1 MMCQGILNKVES
13 CTKNTNPKEGERLTA
28 NSNLEVLMVI
38 FSHLLEAPQKSR
50 TPTRPKACR
59 RDPLVESLPTGF
71 GHRPASNYSHQCG
84 TSCDGRMAQSPRII
98 LVILNDSRL
107 GSHGVIFRA
116 TVGPA

>member
-1 MMCQGILNKVES
+1 
-13 CTKNTNPKEGERLTA
+13 
-28 NSNLEVLMVI
+28 MVI

-59 RDPLVESLPTGF
+59 RDPLVEYLPTGF

-84 TSCDGRMAQSPRII
+84 PSCDGRMAQSPRII
-98 LVILNDSRL
+98 LLILNDSRL

-116 TVGPA
+116 TVGLA